1 MERPISA
8 LTLLTGHPLA
18 RCSIPKDV
26 EWSLAIGQLRSNWG
40 QPTAR
45 VCLCCSKGPTTV
57 YSQTNIVCQCCS
69 QSMCLHSSLHLLFV
83 FSLCAPLVLDMKHLH
98 NTWTFRIIWHLFVI
112 NSNCHACRIVQK
124 WCNHMILKEHGD
136 TRRLENQER
145 ICHCDDVSLCN
156 DNSVIWFCCCWSTKL
171 CAHHTHLPFGHKA
184 NKIVVRKSG
193 WKLTSL
199 SILTPSWNWPPTR
212 CLFFVC
218 CQHHIHKE
226 FLLHMWC
233 KFARSKRHLK
243 CPCAS
248 QPQTNSSCI
257 YCIITN
263 LSCADE
269 FSPMTP
275 MKHCASSTKQQPPGW
290 SGGTVLLKKVH
301 TLSTKIIGIQ
311 SNHRFKCR
319 NGWLCFS
326 DRRAGTAMFIATIWT
341 NVPLIRRL
349 WIIRMILVNTHAI

>member
-1 MERPISA
+1 LAIVYNAIDAYGPVWRPRSA
-8 LTLLTGHPLA
+8 DLEASLKWTNQNLESRWFLTKKAVWGSLQAPLTGLLISIWW
-18 RCSIPKDV
+18 RCNGTLTGFEGAWWHQTTRKPGKNL
-26 EWSLAIGQLRSNWG
+26 SLWW
-40 QPTAR
+40 
-45 VCLCCSKGPTTV
+45 CLFL
-57 YSQTNIVCQCCS
+57 QWQQCD
-69 QSMCLHSSLHLLFV
+69 LIF
-83 FSLCAPLVLDMKHLH
+83 F
-98 NTWTFRIIWHLFVI
+98 
-112 NSNCHACRIVQK
+112 
-124 WCNHMILKEHGD
+124 
-136 TRRLENQER
+136 
-145 ICHCDDVSLCN
+145 
-156 DNSVIWFCCCWSTKL
+156 CWSTKL
-171 CAHHTHLPFGHKA
+171 CAHHTHLPFCHKA